1 MIKQNSSLDEFL
13 NDVERSKLYS
23 SLDEYLIDIE
33 RRKQLERQYKTL
45 SLRARIPGPQQAA
58 IIEQKERLRNALR
71 KLPDPKKDTADF
83 MPIRATYYYS
93 NTPGQSSSTW
103 VRRVTFN
110 PVLNNIQINSNYV
123 YPANRTVLRLMMGS
137 KSLGRYFNRH
147 FKLRK

>member
-1 MIKQNSSLDEFL
+1 MDA
-13 NDVERSKLYS
+13 
-23 SLDEYLIDIE
+23 YLIDVE
-33 RRKQLERQYKTL
+33 RRKQLERQYKSL

-58 IIEQKERLRNALR
+58 IREQKERLRNVLR
-71 KLPDPKKDTADF
+71 DLPDPKKDIADF
-83 MPIRATYYYS
+83 TPMLATYYYS

-103 VRRVTFN
+103 VKQVTFN
-110 PVLNNIQINSNYV
+110 PLLNNIQINGNYD

>member
-1 MIKQNSSLDEFL
+1 MINQ
-13 NDVERSKLYS
+13 YS
-23 SLDEYLIDIE
+23 SLDAYLIDVE
-33 RRKQLERQYKTL
+33 RRKQLERQYKSL

-58 IIEQKERLRNALR
+58 IRAQKEQLRNELR
-71 KLPDPKKDTADF
+71 QLPNPKKDTADF
-83 MPIRATYYYS
+83 TPMIATYYYS

-103 VRRVTFN
+103 VRQVTFN
-110 PVLNNIQINSNYV
+110 PRLNKIQINGNYV

>member
-1 MIKQNSSLDEFL
+1 MIKQ
-13 NDVERSKLYS
+13 YS
-23 SLDEYLIDIE
+23 SLDEYLIDVE
-33 RRKQLERQYKTL
+33 RRKQLERQYKSL

-58 IIEQKERLRNALR
+58 IRAQKERLRNALR
-71 KLPDPKKDTADF
+71 QLPNPKKDTADF
-83 MPIRATYYYS
+83 TPMLATYYYS

-103 VRRVTFN
+103 VKQVTFN
-110 PVLNNIQINSNYV
+110 PLLNRIQINGNYV